1 MRPRMFKRVTLILLG
16 CIAAF
21 LLYFWLTYPNV
32 AKLRD
37 TNPESTAMIDNRM
50 AEAESEGRAP
60 KRVQTWVPLDRIS
73 PNVFRAVIAGE
84 DTRFFEHDGFDY
96 DALREAAEENWEQKK
111 IVRGAST
118 ITQQLAKNLYLSE
131 SKDPLRKIREAMITK
146 SLESNLTKWRILEIY
161 LNVIEWGDGIYGV
174 EAAAQTYF
182 GTSAARLSAS
192 QAAYLSAMIPN
203 PRTVYN
209 PSKNPRNVA
218 RRQRVIARYM
228 RGVRLPK
235 R

>member
-1 MRPRMFKRVTLILLG
+1 MLKRVTLILLG

-161 LNVIEWGDGIYGV
+161 LNVIEWGDGVYGV
-174 EAAAQTYF
+174 EAAAQTHF